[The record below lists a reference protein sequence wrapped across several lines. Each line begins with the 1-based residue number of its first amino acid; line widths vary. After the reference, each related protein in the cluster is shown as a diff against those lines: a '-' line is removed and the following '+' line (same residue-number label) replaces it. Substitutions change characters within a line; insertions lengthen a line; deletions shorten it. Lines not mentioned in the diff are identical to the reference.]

1 MAELTEEQDDIGV
14 TRWSVIMSDPA
25 TNRETGLRIYHGED
39 ELHARSV
46 HACVAALEA
55 ENDRLREAMK
65 VTEADRNAARES
77 LAQELRS
84 VLGERGLWTPKGRAS
99 DLILAFSKAID
110 DLHAKLEAAET
121 REVAI
126 LKRNRE
132 QAERLTAAE
141 AERHRLR
148 EFVGDVKADG
158 DDTEVGCI
166 ETYILQLREARIQW
180 LEQMRGIESRCSRCD
195 GFGCRAYGSTTTW
208 RGGIGG
214 QAITGGV
221 CDKCWGSGDESRPWM
236 NLRRLEGER
245 RKERADLEAALQ
257 WKSGVC
263 DAAFADVAK
272 VIAWKKEGD
281 EPPPPDSPWFKRI
294 CAVCESNA
302 ALRAKLEAADDE

>member
-148 EFVGDVKADG
+148 EFVGDVKAGDLAGFAIDG
-158 DDTEVGCI
+158 QKV
-166 ETYILQLREARIQW
+166 ILRNMDLQADLAAARERIA
-180 LEQMRGIESRCSRCD
+180 E
-195 GFGCRAYGSTTTW
+195 
-208 RGGIGG
+208 
-214 QAITGGV
+214 
-221 CDKCWGSGDESRPWM
+221 
-236 NLRRLEGER
+236 
-245 RKERADLEAALQ
+245 LEAALRENEELL
-257 WKSGVC
+257 
-263 DAAFADVAK
+263 AK
-272 VIAWKKEGD
+272 GTWTHE
-281 EPPPPDSPWFKRI
+281 
-294 CAVCESNA
+294 
-302 ALRAKLEAADDE
+302 EAADE